1 MLAAMNV
8 SIARCSLWL
17 LGALLASA
25 TPARAQ
31 VEEIYIARSVRDSR
45 VDPTDFCALA
55 RTGFTPI
62 YEDRYSFRSTSTRPS
77 DGLVTSADLETI
89 AIGHACV
96 GQKTDPTLFAFYM
109 ELQLGRTAVTW
120 NGECTQSKSDFPEKG
135 IGVMHCVLNL
145 VNSDRAYEG
154 GQLTTNTVTSRNVL
168 GTVTDP
174 PGYTQASIAT
184 IRLWKRPKY

>member
-8 SIARCSLWL
+8 SITRCSLWL
-17 LGALLASA
+17 LGTLLASA

-31 VEEIYIARSVRDSR
+31 VEEIYIVRSVRDSR
-45 VDPTDFCALA
+45 VDPTEFCAVA
-55 RTGFTPI
+55 KTGFTPT

-77 DGLVTSADLETI
+77 DGLMTSADLETV
-89 AIGHACV
+89 ANGHACV
-96 GQKTDPTLFAFYM
+96 GQKTPTIFAFYM
-109 ELQLGRTAVTW
+109 ELQLGRTAVSW
-120 NGECTQSKSDFPEKG
+120 NGECTQSKSDSPETG

-145 VNSDRAYEG
+145 VNSDRADEG